1 MFLVLAGIF
10 LTHAILGEVV
20 GGKLV
25 RAGGY
30 IMSVGVLPWPV
41 VFVTT
46 DLVNEYFGP
55 RAVRRLTLLAVVLI
69 LYAFLVL
76 WACMQLPA
84 ADISPVGDAA
94 FRQVFGQSLWIIVG
108 SVAAFAVSQLVDALV
123 FVAARTRTG
132 ERMLWLRAVGSTV
145 VSQVVDTFVINT
157 IAFGLPGRLSA
168 ADVTELSIT
177 NYAYKFVIALA
188 TLPLIYLGH
197 GLADRYLAHDAAAP
211 EP

>member
-1 MFLVLAGIF
+1 MLAGIF
-10 LTHAILGEVV
+10 LTHALLGEVV

-25 RAGGY
+25 RVGGY
-30 IMSVGVLPWPV
+30 VMSVGVLPWPV

-55 RAVRRLTLLAVVLI
+55 RAVRRLTLLAVALI

-76 WACMQLPA
+76 WACMALPA

-94 FRQVFGQSLWIIVG
+94 FRQVFGQSLWIIAG
-108 SVAAFAVSQLVDALV
+108 SVTAFALSQLVDALV
-123 FVAARTRTG
+123 FVVARARTG
-132 ERMLWLRAVGSTV
+132 GRMLWLRAVGSTV
-145 VSQVVDTFVINT
+145 VSQVVDTFVINA

-168 ADVTELSIT
+168 AQVTELSIT
-177 NYAYKFVIALA
+177 NYTYKFVIAVA

-197 GLADRYLAHDAAAP
+197 GLADRYLAHAAAR
-211 EP
+211 E